1 MEPAPP
7 YAARKT
13 ARTPRS
19 RSTQGGVDAAID
31 PKRLGP
37 SKRRKFIG
45 LRQVRRLQR
54 GGWYNGSRGRR
65 NSEQGL
71 HLWGCDSE
79 AAQARRCR
87 PSPVYEVTSR
97 REPCSSLRRAR
108 LRGCERGASRQRV
121 APALCVSLRCGRS
134 RRAQAWGG
142 VAARRLGQNSSNAA
156 CCAPART
163 TLRETESGDASLK
176 GPPFRATTR
185 LAKVLTLAAE
195 RRLASIHAW
204 RNAHRENRS
213 ELP

>member
-97 REPCSSLRRAR
+97 REPCSSLRRAQLAGMR
-108 LRGCERGASRQRV
+108 TWSQPSACCTGLVRVFAVRPLPAGAS
-121 APALCVSLRCGRS
+121 LGRS
-134 RRAQAWGG
+134 G
-142 VAARRLGQNSSNAA
+142 
-156 CCAPART
+156 
-163 TLRETESGDASLK
+163 RE
-176 GPPFRATTR
+176 AT
-185 LAKVLTLAAE
+185 
-195 RRLASIHAW
+195 
-204 RNAHRENRS
+204 RS
-213 ELP
+213 ELIECGLLRPCPHDSSRDRVQGCIPKGTPLPRYDTPCKGTYLGCGAAPCIHPRLAQRASRE